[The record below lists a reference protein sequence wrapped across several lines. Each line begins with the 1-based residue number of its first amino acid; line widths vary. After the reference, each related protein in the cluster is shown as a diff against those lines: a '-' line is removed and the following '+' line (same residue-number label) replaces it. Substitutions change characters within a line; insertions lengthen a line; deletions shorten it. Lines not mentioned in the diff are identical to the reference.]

1 MNVSEAIKWRFS
13 TRAYLDKPV
22 GKETV
27 YKILDI
33 ARFSPSG
40 HNIQPWEVAVVM
52 GKKKQELAER
62 LMEAVKNREP
72 RKYDYEHY
80 TKQLPEKLKE
90 RFNTCNAIVFD
101 AKKIDPKKDKDK
113 LLEHILQN
121 FKFFDAP
128 VELIVMTERGIG
140 EAVFLDLGMFAQSIM
155 LAALEFGLASCPK
168 TSIAMY
174 PDIIREVLGIP
185 QNKMIVYGIS
195 LGYPDPSAPINK
207 VRMPRDKVE
216 DFAVFYE

>member
-1 MNVSEAIKWRFS
+1 MNVAEAIKGRFS
-13 TRAYLDKPV
+13 VRSYLDKPV
-22 GKETV
+22 DKETV

-52 GKKKQELAER
+52 GKKKQQLAER

-90 RFNTCNAIVFD
+90 RFNTCNTIVFD

-128 VELIVMTERGIG
+128 VELIVMVERGIG
-140 EAVFLDLGMFAQSIM
+140 EAVFLDLGIFAQSIM
-155 LAALEFGLASCPK
+155 LTALEFGLASCPK

-174 PDIIREVLGIP
+174 PDIIRETLGIP
-185 QNKMIVYGIS
+185 ESKMIVYGIS
-195 LGYPDPSAPINK
+195 LGYPNLDAPINK

-216 DFAVFYE
+216 EFTTFYE